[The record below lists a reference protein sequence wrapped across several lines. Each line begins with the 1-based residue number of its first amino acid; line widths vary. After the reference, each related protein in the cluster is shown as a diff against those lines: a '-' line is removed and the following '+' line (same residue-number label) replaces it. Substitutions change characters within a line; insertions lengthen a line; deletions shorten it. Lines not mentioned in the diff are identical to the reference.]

1 MADPNV
7 WKWLD
12 STKELQEKSFGFE
25 LPLSAGEDLA
35 NYVTWN
41 HSALVQEA
49 GEMLAEFGWKPW
61 AKNRG
66 WVNRELALKEAVDV
80 GHFLANIL
88 VAIGVSDEEWQAA
101 YQAKQQ
107 VNRDRMA
114 SGTYDG
120 VSSKCPG
127 CKRAYDDNI
136 DCQGPVTKPSTAH
149 GQVMPAYCVD
159 KYMYIVNTA
168 ETCPLCATD
177 YADTLVCFTTID
189 GGKTTFRCGNAKLS
203 VTEE

>member
-1 MADPNV
+1 VVNSNV
-7 WKWLD
+7 WRWLD
-12 STKELQEKSFGFE
+12 STKELQEQSFGFKLPFPEGTE
-25 LPLSAGEDLA
+25 LAD
-35 NYVTWN
+35 YVTWN
-41 HSALVQEA
+41 HSALVQES

-88 VAIGVSDEEWQAA
+88 VAIGVTDEEWQAA

-120 VSSKCPG
+120 VSTKCPG
-127 CKRAYDDNI
+127 CKRAYDDEI
-136 DCQGPVTKPSTAH
+136 LCQSPVTKPSTPHARV
-149 GQVMPAYCVD
+149 QPAYCAEIGKFLVA
-159 KYMYIVNTA
+159 NEE
-168 ETCPLCATD
+168 ETCPGCAWD
-177 YADTLVCFTTID
+177 YADAIGCHTGYCDKFNLKF
-189 GGKTTFRCGNAKLS
+189 A
-203 VTEE
+203 